1 MQRNALRLVLIG
13 VALAV
18 MSPMAAADPIDDA
31 VQQAKAT
38 GKNVLVDFWAGWCPW
53 CIKMDATFNDPN
65 VAALVQKSFIYV
77 KLDCGQGEK
86 YRERQQQV
94 GLDGYPLLVV
104 VDQNFKMIG
113 KQSGYLPV
121 VQCIDF
127 LMKYVK
133 NGGGGVLGP
142 GGPPVPPEPSGP
154 SMSGVWIDNSGNR
167 WQIQNNYVTISQG
180 GQTILQGPLTRVT
193 NNQYTLNGG
202 NLTLNLTINNINTT
216 NVSITMSTND
226 GRREDVSLR
235 REGQGGGGILGGGG
249 NAGGGGVG
257 EPVGEP
263 TGEWEY
269 LSKLSSDRWGGWIQD
284 NVSFEGNTLANSYYG
299 NLGYTE
305 IQKVFL
311 TSTFQHPGQPR
322 LLDVRIGVSDTS
334 QPDAQYLVQI
344 RLDNQAPRE
353 FRVGLRSSMV
363 ARLSLDGVG
372 RIEFTAKML
381 AGKFGGWTDVPV
393 LVEPKV
399 YY

>member
-1 MQRNALRLVLIG
+1 MPRNALRVVLMGLV
-13 VALAV
+13 LAV
-18 MSPMAAADPIDDA
+18 MSSMAAADPIDDA

-133 NGGGGVLGP
+133 SGGGGVLGP

-193 NNQYTLNGG
+193 NNQYILNGG

-226 GRREDVSLR
+226 GRREDVSLQ
-235 REGQGGGGILGGGG
+235 RENGPGP
-249 NAGGGGVG
+249 NPPP
-257 EPVGEP
+257 ESSP

-269 LSKLSSDRWGGWIQD
+269 LSKLCPGRHGGWIQD
-284 NVSFEGNTLANSYYG
+284 NVSFEGNTYANSYYG
-299 NLGYTE
+299 NLAFPE
-305 IQKVFL
+305 IGRVFL
-311 TSTFQHPGQPR
+311 TSEFQHPGRPR